1 MDNFNLNIIN
11 LEFCL
16 FLIKFIYYYKYNI
29 KNINVVFYFLE
40 FKK

>member
-16 FLIKFIYYYKYNI
+16 FKMNNKKIKKYLFEKKENI
-29 KNINVVFYFLE
+29 IFTLPH
-40 FKK
+40 